1 MATPADLRESELEKF
16 RDLLDRATGDE
27 LDVTEHP
34 PVDRAL
40 SLLSKRDDLRTL
52 VGRMI
57 ADALLD

>member
-1 MATPADLRESELEKF
+1 MPPPADLRDSELEKF
-16 RDLLDRATGDE
+16 RDLLDRATRDE
-27 LDVTEHP
+27 LDGAEHP

-40 SLLSKRDDLRTL
+40 SLLVERDDIRTL

>member
-1 MATPADLRESELEKF
+1 MATPADLHESELEKF

-27 LDVTEHP
+27 LDATEHP
-34 PVDRAL
+34 SVDRAL
-40 SLLSKRDDLRTL
+40 SLLSKQEDLRIL